1 MGNFKSGRIAS
12 SPFTVTRWRGRSELA
27 FDDEPSLPNHRR
39 TRGSVGAAFP
49 SNVGLACSESN
60 IWCSAHTN
68 AGLTSWLEHSPNVIV
83 GKGPRDLL
91 IRIEV
96 KHLCG
101 KATTSALVVKSDAGY
116 ANEYG
121 YQF

>member
-1 MGNFKSGRIAS
+1 M
-12 SPFTVTRWRGRSELA
+12 
-27 FDDEPSLPNHRR
+27 
-39 TRGSVGAAFP
+39 
-49 SNVGLACSESN
+49 
-60 IWCSAHTN
+60 
-68 AGLTSWLEHSPNVIV
+68 

-116 ANEYG
+116 ANEHG
-121 YQF
+121 YQFEVQVRDKSRALVQYAPTAAFPRRIPKGSATTWIMTGEERNATSALAASI